1 MYLIEEE
8 YILYLSKNLV
18 FSIFVCQICGK
29 SLNIIKEGKMR
40 KIVML
45 SLFLSCL
52 VTAVYSQEVSEK
64 EGRKVLEQIRRE
76 IEAEEKA
83 KQKASKD
90 AEKAKEVEEKARIAA
105 EKAEEKKG
113 KKIIEDIRRD
123 MNESLEEKVFRSEN
137 TPEGRIAAAGAAFEI
152 GRERMAFLKMEEEE
166 IMKLEEVLGMET
178 DENRVFLSQKFDEV
192 YDKFKTNN
200 NEIELL
206 LLENEKLNEYLS
218 RLDRMEQKVK
228 AGN

>member
-1 MYLIEEE
+1 M
-8 YILYLSKNLV
+8 K
-18 FSIFVCQICGK
+18 
-29 SLNIIKEGKMR
+29 
-40 KIVML
+40 KIVTKFIF
-45 SLFLSCL
+45 LFCL
-52 VTAVYSQEVSEK
+52 TTALYSQEISEK
-64 EGRKVLEQIRRE
+64 EGMKVLKQIRKE
-76 IEAEEKA
+76 IRMEEKEKERAAKETEKIKAAEEKA
-83 KQKASKD
+83 
-90 AEKAKEVEEKARIAA
+90 RMAA

-137 TPEGRIAAAGAAFEI
+137 TPEARITAAGEAFEI

-166 IMKLEEVLGMET
+166 IMKLEEILGMET
-178 DENRVFLSQKFDEV
+178 DENRVFLSQKLDEV

-218 RLDRMEQKVK
+218 RLDRIEQKVR

>member
-1 MYLIEEE
+1 MKKAIIGVFL
-8 YILYLSKNLV
+8 LANLGTV
-18 FSIFVCQICGK
+18 
-29 SLNIIKEGKMR
+29 L
-40 KIVML
+40 
-45 SLFLSCL
+45 
-52 VTAVYSQEVSEK
+52 YSQEISEK
-64 EGRKVLEQIRRE
+64 EGMKVLEEIRKE
-76 IEAEEKA
+76 IRMEEKEKERAAKEAEKIKA
-83 KQKASKD
+83 A
-90 AEKAKEVEEKARIAA
+90 EEKARIAA